1 MHLPQQI
8 PCNIHAAIRTAKW
21 QTRMLLRTRQHNMST
36 IRQPTH
42 RDLQTALHRQLQPLY
57 TKERNVSR
65 SCTLPNTSQVANP
78 HVATHMSGNSSHFKS
93 KVSPPGILPNTSALQ
108 RPHCHC
114 KGICAAKW
122 QTRMLLRA
130 RQHNINTTRHIF
142 PFLFLRGLQPQ
153 VRQHNW
159 LLLII
164 FVCANM
170 PRSPTGDH
178 RATAAKKTAKTI
190 PTRTGLT
197 QELPFI
203 ASSSHCTRKRD
214 VFSFLY
220 SPQHKLRATSMQ
232 PLQGDL
238 HRKVAN
244 PHVGTHMAMPASPLP
259 FPLLKRVI
267 KMYQNVKNHFVEVAQ

>member
-1 MHLPQQI
+1 MGMIDHFFLMHLPQQI

-114 KGICAAKW
+114 KGICTAKW

-153 VRQHNW
+153 VRQHN
-159 LLLII
+159 
-164 FVCANM
+164 
-170 PRSPTGDH
+170 
-178 RATAAKKTAKTI
+178 
-190 PTRTGLT
+190 
-197 QELPFI
+197 
-203 ASSSHCTRKRD
+203 
-214 VFSFLY
+214 
-220 SPQHKLRATSMQ
+220 
-232 PLQGDL
+232 
-238 HRKVAN
+238 
-244 PHVGTHMAMPASPLP
+244 
-259 FPLLKRVI
+259 
-267 KMYQNVKNHFVEVAQ
+267 